1 MGVCIVYSGEVL
13 LSILYIFSQFYTSFL
28 SIVVMKGIAF
38 LIYMAIHYLEK
49 YAFGDVSQCLLKT
62 KAIMTFGA

>member
-1 MGVCIVYSGEVL
+1 
-13 LSILYIFSQFYTSFL
+13 
-28 SIVVMKGIAF
+28 MKGIAF